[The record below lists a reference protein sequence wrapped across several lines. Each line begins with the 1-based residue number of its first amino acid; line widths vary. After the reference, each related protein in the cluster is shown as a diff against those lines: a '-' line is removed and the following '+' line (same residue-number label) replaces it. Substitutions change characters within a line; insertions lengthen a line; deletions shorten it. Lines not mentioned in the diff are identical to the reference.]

1 MRGDFSRLTFRPENH
16 FTGVLL
22 QQGRVQLD
30 AEFNEHVAIEAHR
43 DREMT
48 RDVVGPAGAP
58 LDGGGFEVSVA
69 SMLRGV
75 AAGDHAWAVGEAGTV
90 LMSENGTEGWA
101 FP

>member
-1 MRGDFSRLTFRPENH
+1 MRGDFSRVTFRPENH
-16 FTGVLL
+16 FSGVLI

-30 AEFNEHVAIEAHR
+30 AEFNEHVAIEAYR
-43 DREMT
+43 DRQTT

-75 AAGDHAWAVGEAGTV
+75 AAGDHAWAVGEDGTI
-90 LMSENGTEGWA
+90 LRSDGGTERWEI
-101 FP
+101 